1 MGAESRDARR
11 LSSANAVVLLRPGD
25 DLGRALKKFK
35 DACAEAEVPRELK
48 KRDHYVKP
56 GEARRLKSRRAQKR
70 AARLAKRRLE
80 REALIVGRYG
90 RT

>member
-1 MGAESRDARR
+1 

-48 KRDHYVKP
+48 KRDH
-56 GEARRLKSRRAQKR
+56 
-70 AARLAKRRLE
+70 
-80 REALIVGRYG
+80 
-90 RT
+90 